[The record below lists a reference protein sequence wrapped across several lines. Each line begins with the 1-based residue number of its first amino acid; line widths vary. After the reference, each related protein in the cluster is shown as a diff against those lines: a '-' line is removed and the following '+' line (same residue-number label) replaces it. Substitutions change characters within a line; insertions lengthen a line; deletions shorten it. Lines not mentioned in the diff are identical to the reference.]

1 MINGARLPLYS
12 FFLLPPIGQ
21 LRADPV
27 DTGQM
32 QPTPMGSV
40 GSSRCGPVGTPAGE
54 LPVVLGLAA
63 RVRADTASWYSEQS
77 RVWPREQGGGPP
89 WV

>member
-1 MINGARLPLYS
+1 MTNRARLPLYS

-32 QPTPMGSV
+32 QPTPMGEV
-40 GSSRCGPVGTPAGE
+40 GSGHCGPVGTPASE

-63 RVRADTASWYSEQS
+63 RVARGHRKQAPRAE
-77 RVWPREQGGGPP
+77 
-89 WV
+89 

>member
-1 MINGARLPLYS
+1 MTNRARLPLYS

-32 QPTPMGSV
+32 QPTPMGEV
-40 GSSRCGPVGTPAGE
+40 GSGRCGPVGTLAGE
-54 LPVVLGLAA
+54 LPVVLGLA
-63 RVRADTASWYSEQS
+63 S
-77 RVWPREQGGGPP
+77 RVARGLRKQAPRAEYGLAT
-89 WV
+89 

>member
-1 MINGARLPLYS
+1 MTNKARLPLYS

-32 QPTPMGSV
+32 QPTPMGEV
-40 GSSRCGPVGTPAGE
+40 GSGRCGPVGTPAGE
-54 LPVVLGLAA
+54 LPVVLGLDA
-63 RVRADTASWYSEQS
+63 RVAHGHRKQAPRAEYGLAT
-77 RVWPREQGGGPP
+77 
-89 WV
+89 